1 MGQEGSAV
9 NIRSTRFGFT
19 VIAILLI
26 ALFAIVGGTATKG
39 AADNPATIALNVNIN
54 DATGNDAMKPDNPA
68 IPERT
73 GSHTPHGWR
82 LRYRS

>member
-1 MGQEGSAV
+1 MGCPK
-9 NIRSTRFGFT
+9 R
-19 VIAILLI
+19 
-26 ALFAIVGGTATKG
+26 GTHNFPF
-39 AADNPATIALNVNIN
+39 NPATIALNVNIN